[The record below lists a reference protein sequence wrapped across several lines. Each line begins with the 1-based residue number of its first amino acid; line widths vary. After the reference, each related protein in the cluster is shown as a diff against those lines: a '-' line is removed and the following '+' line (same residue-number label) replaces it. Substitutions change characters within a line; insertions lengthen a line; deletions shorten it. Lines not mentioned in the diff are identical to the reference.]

1 MYLHIG
7 GNRMIDVRRLVA
19 LFKAHPS
26 RASKSNPLMQYYK
39 PYEYVGNSTEKI
51 GTYVVHPCL
60 FLRWSNGMKSCL
72 VWIERLKSGIIRC
85 YRSCVITGGQKRRSI
100 ACRKTRK

>member
-7 GNRMIDVRRLVA
+7 GNRMIDVRCLVA

-26 RASKSNPLMQYYK
+26 RASKANPLMQYYK

-51 GTYVVHPCL
+51 GTYVVTEDAVYGSPLSLSTLVKRYEEL
-60 FLRWSNGMKSCL
+60 FS
-72 VWIERLKSGIIRC
+72 VD
-85 YRSCVITGGQKRRSI
+85 
-100 ACRKTRK
+100 

>member
-26 RASKSNPLMQYYK
+26 RASKANPLM
-39 PYEYVGNSTEKI
+39 PYEYVVNSTEKI
-51 GTYVVHPCL
+51 GTYVVTEDAVYGSPLSLSTLVKRYEEL
-60 FLRWSNGMKSCL
+60 FS
-72 VWIERLKSGIIRC
+72 VD
-85 YRSCVITGGQKRRSI
+85 
-100 ACRKTRK
+100 